1 MSSFLQRL
9 KQKDVIPAN
18 PEDKKQQKVDAQL
31 KPAAPEGAKLAEQLQ
46 VDIYKTNNA
55 IIVYAQLAGATIN
68 DYGVLIEGEGDIVTI
83 KGQRSKPGTEVFQH
97 HIDGEKEKVL
107 EECSW
112 GQFYRQII
120 LPAAVDSNKTEAKM
134 KDGVLVLLVPL
145 KELTETGV
153 KIHVQQV

>member
-18 PEDKKQQKVDAQL
+18 PEDKKQQKVEQQL
-31 KPAAPEGAKLAEQLQ
+31 KPAAPEGAKLADQLQ
-46 VDIYKTNNA
+46 VDIYKTQNA
-55 IIVYAQLAGATIN
+55 IIVYAQIAGATIN

-83 KGQRSKPGTEVFQH
+83 KGQRNKPNGDFFQH
-97 HIDGEKEKVL
+97 HVEGDKEKVL

-120 LPAAVDSNKTEAKM
+120 LPAAVDSGKTEAKM
-134 KDGVLVLLVPL
+134 KEGVLMLLLPL
-145 KELTETGV
+145 KELTESGV